1 MIYCKRCLLSEIDK
15 DKYFEN
21 VYEYIS
27 LIPTEQK
34 CSEEL
39 YRERLEL
46 CKNCDSLVNGMCSE
60 CGCFVEVRAVR
71 KISRCPSAERRW

>member
-21 VYEYIS
+21 IYEYIS
-27 LIPTEQK
+27 LIPHEQK

-39 YRERLEL
+39 YRERLDL
-46 CKNCDSLVNGMCSE
+46 CKGCDSLVNGMCSE